1 MAGLSVGAW
10 STQAA
15 VPAPGAEQQ
24 LQQGVLPLRV
34 FLSKCFSLNLPS
46 ATCARGASL
55 CSGLCSSSSAPVVE
69 TASPIDVPRSPEVT
83 IFPGRFSALGL
94 RRRKG
99 KEMAVT
105 VTNTC
110 KVSSNY
116 CLAKSNIC
124 CEQRTNCGGRE
135 RKSRLL
141 ECKWNRCPDALGKRS
156 FPLQIR
162 ALNYKAFTNE
172 NSCGKSS
179 ALICV
184 MASVTGD

>member
-1 MAGLSVGAW
+1 MVSALE
-10 STQAA
+10 
-15 VPAPGAEQQ
+15 AEQQ
-24 LQQGVLPLRV
+24 LQQRYCLCSYVFTLRERHFCLLRV
-34 FLSKCFSLNLPS
+34 RSFLALLLLLVFIFCSCFR
-46 ATCARGASL
+46 AEGT
-55 CSGLCSSSSAPVVE
+55 
-69 TASPIDVPRSPEVT
+69 SPINVLGSPGAT
-83 IFPGRFSALGL
+83 IFPGHFSALVLPG
-94 RRRKG
+94 RKG
-99 KEMAVT
+99 KDAVT

-116 CLAKSNIC
+116 CLEKSNIC
-124 CEQRTNCGGRE
+124 CKQRTNCGGRE
-135 RKSRLL
+135 RKWRLL

>member
-1 MAGLSVGAW
+1 MFLHLEKCISASCMRSFLALLLLVFIFCSCFGTE
-10 STQAA
+10 ST
-15 VPAPGAEQQ
+15 
-24 LQQGVLPLRV
+24 
-34 FLSKCFSLNLPS
+34 
-46 ATCARGASL
+46 
-55 CSGLCSSSSAPVVE
+55 
-69 TASPIDVPRSPEVT
+69 SPINVLGSPEAT
-83 IFPGRFSALGL
+83 IFPGYFSALVL
-94 RRRKG
+94 PRRKG
-99 KEMAVT
+99 KDAVT

-116 CLAKSNIC
+116 CLEKSNIC
-124 CEQRTNCGGRE
+124 CKQRTNCGGRE
-135 RKSRLL
+135 RKWRLL

>member
-1 MAGLSVGAW
+1 MVSALE
-10 STQAA
+10 
-15 VPAPGAEQQ
+15 AEQQ
-24 LQQGVLPLRV
+24 LQQRYCLCSCVSTLREMH
-34 FLSKCFSLNLPS
+34 FCLMCEKLPS
-46 ATCARGASL
+46 L
-55 CSGLCSSSSAPVVE
+55 LLLVFIFCSCFGTES
-69 TASPIDVPRSPEVT
+69 TSPINVLGSSEA
-83 IFPGRFSALGL
+83 IFPGHFSALL
-94 RRRKG
+94 LPRQKG
-99 KEMAVT
+99 KDAVT
-105 VTNTC
+105 VTNKC

-116 CLAKSNIC
+116 CLEKSNIC
-124 CEQRTNCGGRE
+124 CKQRTNCGGRE